1 MNPSYAEEV
10 SFRAKL
16 PPIPY
21 CHRNPER
28 IQISE
33 FERVHM
39 FQFFIFGWLAS
50 HDKKKCFSAIVITIT
65 LLASFRSSTITV
77 MSKYLLW

>member
-1 MNPSYAEEV
+1 MNSSYAEEV

-28 IQISE
+28 IQINE
-33 FERVHM
+33 FERLDM
-39 FQFFIFGWLAS
+39 FQLFNFHWLAS
-50 HDKKKCFSAIVITIT
+50 HDEKKMFFCDSDYYYVVGIF
-65 LLASFRSSTITV
+65 
-77 MSKYLLW
+77 